1 MRKLDIYLRNKRID
15 YKKLLDYG
23 FVKNCDTYIYEKNIC
38 DDEFKVIVEISKE
51 NFSKVI
57 DLSSN
62 LEYELVDIKMG
73 VGPFINK
80 IKEEYENILND
91 IIKNI
96 TINDSYKNKQ
106 TKELIKYVNKKYGD
120 NLEFLWDNFPTDAIW
135 RNKENN
141 KWYGL
146 LLVINLNKLGLNVN
160 KEEEI
165 IVLRYNK
172 DKIKTIIDNKKIFKG
187 YHMNKSNW
195 ITIILNESINIKD
208 IYKFLD
214 NSYLISLKK

>member
-15 YKKLLDYG
+15 YKKLLD
-23 FVKNCDTYIYEKNIC
+23 VKNCDTQIYEKNIC

-214 NSYLISLKK
+214 NSYLISLKKQF